1 MRVAQLKQILQS
13 KGEACREC
21 VEKADYVARIR
32 QVFGVGGAPAHSE
45 L

>member
-1 MRVAQLKQILQS
+1 MRVAQLKQLLQA

-21 VEKADYVARIR
+21 VEKRDYIARVK
-32 QVFGVGGAPAHSE
+32 QVFGVGGGAHTE